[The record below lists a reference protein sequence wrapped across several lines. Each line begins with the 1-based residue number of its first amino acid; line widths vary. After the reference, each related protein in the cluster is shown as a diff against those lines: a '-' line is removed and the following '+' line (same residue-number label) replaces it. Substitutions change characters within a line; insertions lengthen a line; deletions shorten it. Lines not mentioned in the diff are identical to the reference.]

1 MCMHMCMHMYMH
13 MSMSMSMSMSMH
25 KITVQVQDISMI
37 SARTVLMLKSNYL
50 KTF

>member
-1 MCMHMCMHMYMH
+1 MCMHMCMHMYM
-13 MSMSMSMSMSMH
+13 SMSMHMH